1 MPPLASEFRASLI
14 RLEFHI
20 RNEGFDEFFFLLF
33 FSFIYLFIL
42 LWTMSFIIHA
52 KSLISFKISIFFLWT
67 CMILVSNQGCQFCF
81 YRCFVFSIEMECFSF
96 GVFRRAVSGLYCLYI
111 YIYSTNIVQIQDKLI
126 INYAIQTQCQ
136 TNIIS
141 NFKIFL
147 NSQD

>member
-52 KSLISFKISIFFLWT
+52 KSLINFKISIFFLWT
-67 CMILVSNQGCQFCF
+67 WMILGSNQGCQFCF
-81 YRCFVFSIEMECFSF
+81 GRCLFFQLEWNVLVSECFD
-96 GVFRRAVSGLYCLYI
+96 VPFRGCNVCIYI
-111 YIYSTNIVQIQDKLI
+111 YIYIYIFNKHS
-126 INYAIQTQCQ
+126 
-136 TNIIS
+136 S
-141 NFKIFL
+141 N
-147 NSQD
+147 SR